1 MTENTT
7 GGARKFLTRILAT
20 GALLGIYC
28 MGTLAMTGAL
38 MGDNRHQFCAGL
50 RSSLDAAADA
60 TDVVTVARLPRAT
73 AADARR
79 WVCRHNGYTSGR
91 RCFLGLVTGPTTS
104 VDRI

>member
-38 MGDNRHQFCAGL
+38 MGAAV
-50 RSSLDAAADA
+50 SSAQAR
-60 TDVVTVARLPRAT
+60 VVVRGGGYRGYRGGGYRGYRGG
-73 AADARR
+73 ARR
-79 WVCRHNGYTSGR
+79 WVCRHNGYTSYR
-91 RCFLGLVTGPTTS
+91 RCFWAW
-104 VDRI
+104 